1 MSLTDRRDEQKWRF
15 GNPKNDNLIYFDP
28 GVIKNN
34 FCIAI
39 INDNITD
46 NTELNLERCEQTIPG
61 HLFDYST
68 LIEENSSGGQIR
80 VKNTEIPFCITQ
92 SSDSNITIQQCRDNT
107 TDKAKAKLQMW
118 EKKGQQIVNQS
129 TGMCLSAKDAL
140 TGLNPDT
147 IENTSDV
154 QPFIDG
160 TILKATECI
169 EL

>member
-46 NTELNLERCEQTIPG
+46 NSILHLERCEQTIKG
-61 HLFDYST
+61 QLYDYSK

-80 VKNTEIPFCITQ
+80 VKDTEIPFCITQ
-92 SSDSNITIQQCRDNT
+92 SPDSNIIIQQCRDDT
-107 TDKAKAKLQMW
+107 SDTAKLQMW
-118 EKKGQQIVNQS
+118 EKKGQQIVNKS
-129 TGMCLSAKDAL
+129 TGMCLSAKEAL
-140 TGLNPDT
+140 NSLNLDT
-147 IENTSDV
+147 PENTNDV
-154 QPFIDG
+154 QPFING

-169 EL
+169 E

>member
-15 GNPKNDNLIYFDP
+15 GNPKDDNLIYFDP

-39 INDNITD
+39 INDNITE
-46 NTELNLERCEQTIPG
+46 NSILHLERCEQTIKG
-61 HLFDYST
+61 QLYDYST

-80 VKNTEIPFCITQ
+80 VKNTQTPFCITQ
-92 SSDSNITIQQCRDNT
+92 SPDSNITIQQCRDNT
-107 TDKAKAKLQMW
+107 VPIGKLQMW

-129 TGMCLSAKDAL
+129 TGLCLSAEGAL
-140 TGLNPDT
+140 KSLNPNT
-147 IENTSDV
+147 IENTNDV